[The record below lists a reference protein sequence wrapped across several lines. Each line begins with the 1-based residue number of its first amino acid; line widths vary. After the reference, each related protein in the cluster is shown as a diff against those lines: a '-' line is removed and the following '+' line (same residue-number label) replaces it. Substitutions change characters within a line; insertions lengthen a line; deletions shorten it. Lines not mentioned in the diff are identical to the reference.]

1 MKKAQK
7 GFTLVELI
15 VVIAIIG
22 ILAAILV
29 PSMLGYVKKSKL
41 KSANSNAKLVYT
53 TASGCVTDL
62 ISEGKVGDVKA
73 ETIIAK
79 LPLKSNWSGYSTKNT
94 ALCDAVDT
102 AMADNGSASGAVSF
116 EINAKKKVAW
126 AQWADADDAKEL
138 IGQYPNPETDPD
150 ATHTFGQSF

>member
-53 TASGCVTDL
+53 TASGCITDL
-62 ISEGKVGDVKA
+62 ISEGKVADVDNA
-73 ETIIAK
+73 SGQGK
-79 LPLKSNWSGYSTKNT
+79 LFSNEIKNLENSSDKVE
-94 ALCDAVDT
+94 AAVYT
-102 AMADNGSASGAVSF
+102 AMADNGSGSGAVAYY
-116 EINAKKKVAW
+116 INDKKKIGW
-126 AQWADADDAKEL
+126 AQWADATGATEL